1 MQGRAGSDRRGH
13 YGTVGVRRV
22 LLEVCVDSADGLAA
36 AVEGG
41 ADRIE
46 LCSALDL
53 GGLTP
58 SPGLM
63 AIAAKA
69 AVPVYAMIRPRAGNF
84 VFSQAELDQMRRDI
98 DAARAAGLAGVVLGV
113 SSEKGALQ
121 EDGLGKLKAHASG
134 LGTTLHRAIDLVPD
148 LLEAVDLAADLKF
161 ERILSSGGGKTA
173 FEGMDGLAAMI
184 DRAAGRISVMPGSGV
199 NARNAA
205 ALLARLDMSEA
216 HGSCSVEVIES
227 DAKALA
233 FGFSA
238 PTKRVTS
245 AAQVAALRTVL
256 NQDSLL
262 TK

>member
-1 MQGRAGSDRRGH
+1 M
-13 YGTVGVRRV
+13 RRV

-46 LCSALDL
+46 LCSALEL

-63 AIAAKA
+63 AVAAKA

-84 VFSQAELDQMRRDI
+84 VFSQTGIDLMRHDI
-98 DAARAAGLAGVVLGV
+98 DAARAAGLAGVVLGI
-113 SSEKGALQ
+113 SLENGAL
-121 EDGLGKLKAHASG
+121 DAAGLKKLTRHASG

-148 LLEAVDLAADLKF
+148 LLEAVDTAIGLKF
-161 ERILSSGGGKTA
+161 ERILSSGGKKTA
-173 FEGMDGLAAMI
+173 LEGMDGLAAMLE
-184 DRAAGRISVMPGSGV
+184 RAAGRIAVMPGSGV
-199 NARNAA
+199 KAENAQ
-205 ALLARLDMSEA
+205 ALLARLDVSEA
-216 HGSCSVEVIES
+216 HGSCSVEVAES
-227 DAKALA
+227 DARALA

-238 PTKRVTS
+238 ATRRVTS
-245 AAQVAALRTVL
+245 AAQVAALRAAL
-256 NQDSLL
+256 NQDSLV

>member
-1 MQGRAGSDRRGH
+1 M
-13 YGTVGVRRV
+13 RRV

-46 LCSALDL
+46 LCSALEL

-98 DAARAAGLAGVVLGV
+98 DAARATGLAGVVLGV
-113 SSEKGALQ
+113 SSEKGALE
-121 EDGLGKLKAHASG
+121 EDGLRKLKAHASG
-134 LGTTLHRAIDLVPD
+134 LGTTLHRAFDLVPN
-148 LLEAVDLAADLKF
+148 LLEAVDLAAELKF
-161 ERILSSGGGKTA
+161 ERILSSGGRKTA
-173 FEGMDGLAAMI
+173 LEGLESLAALV
-184 DRAAGRISVMPGSGV
+184 DRAAGRISIMPGSGV
-199 NARNAA
+199 NAGNAA
-205 ALLARLDMSEA
+205 ALLARLDVSEA

-233 FGFSA
+233 FGFAA
-238 PTKRVTS
+238 PSRRVTS
-245 AAQVAALRTVL
+245 ASQTAALRGAL
-256 NQDSLL
+256 NQDNLV

>member
-1 MQGRAGSDRRGH
+1 M
-13 YGTVGVRRV
+13 RRV
-22 LLEVCVDSADGLAA
+22 LLEVCVDSAGGLAA
-36 AVEGG
+36 AVAGG

-46 LCSALDL
+46 LCSALEL

-84 VFSQAELDQMRRDI
+84 VFSEADIDQMRRDI
-98 DAARAAGLAGVVLGV
+98 DASRAAGLAGVVLGV
-113 SSEKGALQ
+113 SSEKGAL
-121 EDGLGKLKAHASG
+121 EEGWLMKLKAHASG

-161 ERILSSGGGKTA
+161 ERVLSSGGRKTA
-173 FEGMDGLAAMI
+173 LEGLDGLAAMI
-184 DRAAGRISVMPGSGV
+184 ERAAGRISVMPGSGV

-205 ALLARLDMSEA
+205 ALLARLDVSEA
-216 HGSCSVEVIES
+216 HGSCSVETIEG

-233 FGFSA
+233 FGFA
-238 PTKRVTS
+238 AATRRETS
-245 AAQVAALRTVL
+245 AAQVAALRAAL
-256 NQDSLL
+256 NQDSLV

>member
-1 MQGRAGSDRRGH
+1 MS
-13 YGTVGVRRV
+13 RV

-36 AVEGG
+36 AIEGG

-46 LCSALDL
+46 LCSALEL

-69 AVPVYAMIRPRAGNF
+69 ALPVYAMIRPRAGNF
-84 VFSQAELDQMRRDI
+84 VFSSAETDLMRHEI

-113 SSEKGALQ
+113 SSDSGALD
-121 EDGLGKLKAHASG
+121 EDGLMKLKSHASG

-148 LLEAVDLAADLKF
+148 LLQAVDLAIELKF
-161 ERILSSGGGKTA
+161 ERILSSGGRKTA
-173 FEGMDGLAAMI
+173 PEGIEVLAAMI
-184 DRAAGRISVMPGSGV
+184 ERAAGRISVMPGSGL
-199 NARNAA
+199 NAGNAA
-205 ALLARLDMSEA
+205 ALMARLAVSEA

-238 PTKRVTS
+238 ASRRVTS
-245 AAQVAALRTVL
+245 AAQVAALRAAL
-256 NQDSLL
+256 NQDSLV

>member
-1 MQGRAGSDRRGH
+1 M
-13 YGTVGVRRV
+13 RRV

-36 AVEGG
+36 AIAGG

-46 LCSALDL
+46 LCSALEL

-84 VFSQAELDQMRRDI
+84 VFSEAEIDQMRHDI
-98 DAARAAGLAGVVLGV
+98 DAARAARLAGVVLGV
-113 SSEKGALQ
+113 SSEKGALE
-121 EDGLGKLKAHASG
+121 EDGLRKLKVHASG

-161 ERILSSGGGKTA
+161 ERILSSGGRKTA
-173 FEGMDGLAAMI
+173 LEGMDGLAAMI
-184 DRAAGRISVMPGSGV
+184 DRAAGRIAVMPGSGV
-199 NARNAA
+199 KAENAR
-205 ALLARLDMSEA
+205 ALLARLDVNEA
-216 HGSCSVEVIES
+216 HGSCSVEVAES
-227 DAKALA
+227 DAGALA

-238 PTKRVTS
+238 ATRRVTS
-245 AAQVAALRTVL
+245 AAQVVALRAAL
-256 NQDSLL
+256 NQDNLV